1 MLTPLGKAAA
11 KFALRKPQRKR
22 PQVRQSNPTENT
34 PPDKSLSN
42 KSLADKNLP
51 DKKPLVKQV
60 GVRPRLAE
68 AKTGK
73 EGEDKRDNI
82 LDAAEEIFAGSGFD
96 GAGMRQISARAGVA
110 QALIHYHF
118 KTKERLFEE
127 VVARRSQEINRLRSH
142 RLRDLLAASKKPSL
156 KKVVEA
162 LVAPT
167 IEVGQRLAQSTSDF
181 SKILVSINN
190 SADRRSAKLMQA
202 YFDPVALEFI
212 GAFEKSAPKLSHQ
225 NAVWAY
231 MFSTGVGVTMMAQ
244 TAQAQRLSNGIC
256 DDTDME
262 AMLAHVVPFV
272 TAGIRAVAGITHES
286 PQNPNPKSK
295 PKAKPKLSAKSKL
308 KGKPKPK
315 PSAGPA
321 RG

>member
-22 PQVRQSNPTENT
+22 PQIGQSNSAENT
-34 PPDKSLSN
+34 PPDKSRPNKRLAD
-42 KSLADKNLP
+42 KSLA
-51 DKKPLVKQV
+51 DKKPLVKRV
-60 GVRPRLAE
+60 GSPPPLAG

-73 EGEDKRDNI
+73 EGEDRRNNI

-127 VVARRSQEINRLRSH
+127 VVARRSQEINRLRSQ
-142 RLRDLLAASKKPSL
+142 RLKDLLAASRKPSL

-167 IEVGQRLAQSTSDF
+167 IEVGQRLSQSSNDF
-181 SKILVSINN
+181 SKILVSINH
-190 SADRRSAKLMQA
+190 SADQRSARLMQA
-202 YFDPVALEFI
+202 HFDPVALEFI
-212 GAFEKSAPKLSHQ
+212 GAFEKCAPKLSHQ

-231 MFSTGVGVTMMAQ
+231 MFSTGVGMTMMAQ
-244 TAQAQRLSNGIC
+244 TAQAQRLSKGIC

-262 AMLAHVVPFV
+262 AMLAHMVPFI
-272 TAGIRAVAGITHES
+272 TAGIRAVAGITHEPLKNS
-286 PQNPNPKSK
+286 N
-295 PKAKPKLSAKSKL
+295 AKPKPKL

-321 RG
+321 KG